1 MAAYRR
7 NAFQNYVQNFSRLHF
22 LHLVLPFAS
31 SSFERTRILI
41 SIKLYSKPYKKPK
54 RQHFQKFVTQR
65 SHKKLEDDDDEDEEV
80 IHISKLDVQFVSLK
94 TFYYM
99 VYFQRPIFLEK
110 ICSTTFSKANDLY

>member
-41 SIKLYSKPYKKPK
+41 SIKLYSKHYKKPK
-54 RQHFQKFVTQR
+54 RQHFQKIFTQR

-99 VYFQRPIFLEK
+99 VYF
-110 ICSTTFSKANDLY
+110 